1 MRKLVKPLNNKRRPI
16 DTKCCRRNYCKA
28 IFVADLPENIAFYQQ
43 QAASGTFDPLP
54 YDRLMIYYR
63 KQKEYKKELQLI
75 NRALKLFGDRLKQQ
89 AGQVLKAAKSRTA
102 IKRLSAQLSKSAGLT
117 DKKGNLTFLPEPLS
131 RWTKRKKTV
140 EQKIKKIK

>member
-1 MRKLVKPLNNKRRPI
+1 MANQS
-16 DTKCCRRNYCKA
+16 
-28 IFVADLPENIAFYQQ
+28 ENIAFYQQ
-43 QAASGTFDPLP
+43 QAASGIFDPLP

-75 NRALKLFGDRLKQQ
+75 NRALKIFGDRIQQQ
-89 AGQVLKAAKSRTA
+89 ASQILETARSRA
-102 IKRLSAQLSKSAGLT
+102 SIKKLSAQFSRLSGLT
-117 DKKGNLTFLPEPLS
+117 DKKGNLKFLPEPLA